1 MTDIRGVANVE
12 YGAPILTAAAR
23 SRIEDAD
30 SAAEGARLAIT
41 HALRQIGAAMPPKA
55 NAIPELALSR
65 IR

>member
-12 YGAPILTAAAR
+12 YGASIITAAAG

-30 SAAEGARLAIT
+30 SAAEGARLAIA
-41 HALRQIGAAMPPKA
+41 HALQQIGAAMPPRA
-55 NAIPELALSR
+55 NDMPELALSR